1 MSLDDIYWIIR
12 MLLDDIYRITKM
24 LANLCLPG

>member
-1 MSLDDIYWIIR
+1 MSLDDIYWIVR
-12 MLLDDIYRITKM
+12 MLLDDIYRIIKM

>member
-12 MLLDDIYRITKM
+12 MLLDDIYRIIKM